1 MVSVLLR
8 ISKSASSFRVHL
20 NVSSSQS
27 LVWSAKN
34 LRGFSSS
41 TADAATYRVFGS
53 YSQQDILQSAIT
65 IPISGILTANFFG
78 ADRQNPV
85 TGGLLGVNG
94 LAFYDGF
101 DGTVFGPDNI
111 QSFSFH
117 AHHDLGSTLSLSIGQ
132 FDQPGNPAGLLM
144 QSERTA
150 GPDGVRE
157 PRPHHSNGI
166 ECPDETSGLSR
177 LRRNARLCHHASLLS
192 RKLESLAGA
201 TLSRRGH
208 ALVILLPVHH
218 RPGDARCLVR

>member
-1 MVSVLLR
+1 
-8 ISKSASSFRVHL
+8 L

-94 LAFYDGF
+94 LAFYDVF

-132 FDQPGNPAGLLM
+132 FDQPGNPNLNFPSAHILDIHITGQPFFLNCQADCIHTGIGAVSWVPGPTLGAGIPGLLLII
-144 QSERTA
+144 
-150 GPDGVRE
+150 GGVLGWRRRSIAE
-157 PRPHHSNGI
+157 KRP
-166 ECPDETSGLSR
+166 PKADWYAASR
-177 LRRNARLCHHASLLS
+177 A
-192 RKLESLAGA
+192 
-201 TLSRRGH
+201 
-208 ALVILLPVHH
+208 
-218 RPGDARCLVR
+218 